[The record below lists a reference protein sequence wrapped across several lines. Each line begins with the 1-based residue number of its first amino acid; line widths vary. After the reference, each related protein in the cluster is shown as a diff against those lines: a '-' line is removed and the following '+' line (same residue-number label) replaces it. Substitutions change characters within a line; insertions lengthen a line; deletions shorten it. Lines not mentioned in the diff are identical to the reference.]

1 MLVSGVLAMGALLV
15 LVLAVAAKLLDIRVF
30 GQIANLL
37 TFAVALLLL
46 ATYLLVWEI
55 TVRVIARIEE

>member
-15 LVLAVAAKLLDIRVF
+15 LVLAIAAKLLDIRVF